1 MKNKLSIVKIS
12 GMLFLSFLLL
22 GSATSN
28 AQSSSDLSN
37 EAKTEIEALNAEF
50 KKLIEKNDLASIID
64 MYADDATIVVPGGE
78 KIQGRKAIADYWY
91 ALGNIK
97 SISSEV
103 QSIGGNTKVVYELG
117 KWTIVTNNKGVEKTT
132 TSDVVL
138 VWKRMQ
144 DYSYKI
150 QLNSLNSSVST
161 TINNVETLESAR
173 K

>member
-1 MKNKLSIVKIS
+1 
-12 GMLFLSFLLL
+12 
-22 GSATSN
+22 
-28 AQSSSDLSN
+28 
-37 EAKTEIEALNAEF
+37 
-50 KKLIEKNDLASIID
+50 
-64 MYADDATIVVPGGE
+64 
-78 KIQGRKAIADYWY
+78 
-91 ALGNIK
+91 
-97 SISSEV
+97 
-103 QSIGGNTKVVYELG
+103 
-117 KWTIVTNNKGVEKTT
+117 VEKTT